1 MLYFLKG
8 RVASAVAATT
18 MRGAAP
24 AAAVVVLAAALAV
37 AAVAASEVDENTFR
51 KNELQTAV
59 GHGDICCLSR
69 VVVDQEVKGCGNL
82 PSGCERGIRATIYPI
97 V

>member
-1 MLYFLKG
+1 M
-8 RVASAVAATT
+8 RV
-18 MRGAAP
+18 AAP
-24 AAAVVVLAAALAV
+24 AAVALAALAV
-37 AAVAASEVDENTFR
+37 VAAVATAASEVDENTFR